1 MIASIGTNEPW
12 RAHNEASD
20 HPIMPSRIIVADA
33 QHLFRVALG
42 NLLKEH
48 SGWEVVAEAADGRE
62 ALEYCRGFRPD
73 LVIMDVRMPEVDG
86 LVVTRAIKRE
96 FPRTVVLMLC
106 AYGDADL
113 LEEALEAGASGFILK
128 TSTPRQ
134 ITNAVRRA
142 LEGATPLD
150 QGLATG
156 LLLRL
161 ISGARKG
168 STSRGPSSVALTQR
182 EVEVLRLIAQGRT
195 NRQIA
200 RSLFVSVST
209 TKKHVQRIFSKLEVS
224 DRTQAAVKA
233 SVLGLLDD
241 AEAKSGKWSQNP
253 YRNGHSTH

>member
-1 MIASIGTNEPW
+1 
-12 RAHNEASD
+12 
-20 HPIMPSRIIVADA
+20 MPSRIIVADA
-33 QHLFRVALG
+33 QHLFRVALA

-62 ALEYCRGFRPD
+62 ALEYCRRLRPD

-96 FPRTVVLMLC
+96 FPSTVVLMLC
-106 AYGDADL
+106 GYGDADL

-128 TSTPRQ
+128 TSTPQQ
-134 ITNAVRRA
+134 ITDAVRQA
-142 LEGATPLD
+142 LERATPLD

-168 STSRGPSSVALTQR
+168 STSGSGSPGPSSVTLTQR

-200 RSLFVSVST
+200 GSLFVSVST

-233 SVLGLLDD
+233 NVLGLLYD
-241 AEAKSGKWSQNP
+241 AEAKGAKWSQNP
-253 YRNGHSTH
+253 YRNGHSTHR

>member
-1 MIASIGTNEPW
+1 
-12 RAHNEASD
+12 
-20 HPIMPSRIIVADA
+20 MPSRIIVADA
-33 QHLFRVALG
+33 QHLFRVALA

-62 ALEYCRGFRPD
+62 ALMYCRRFRPD

-96 FPRTVVLMLC
+96 FPSTVVLMLC
-106 AYGDADL
+106 GYGDADL
-113 LEEALEAGASGFILK
+113 LEETLEAGASGFILK

-134 ITNAVRRA
+134 ITDAVSQA

-168 STSRGPSSVALTQR
+168 SISGSGSREPSSVTLTQR

-233 SVLGLLDD
+233 NVLGLLYD
-241 AEAKSGKWSQNP
+241 AEAKGAKWSQNP
-253 YRNGHSTH
+253 YRNGHSTHR

>member
-1 MIASIGTNEPW
+1 MT
-12 RAHNEASD
+12 RNEASE
-20 HPIMPSRIIVADA
+20 HLLMPSRIIVADA

-42 NLLKEH
+42 NLLEEH

-62 ALEYCRGFRPD
+62 ALMYCRRFRPD

-96 FPRTVVLMLC
+96 FPCTVVLMLC
-106 AYGDADL
+106 GYGDADL
-113 LEEALEAGASGFILK
+113 LEETLQAGASGFILK

-134 ITNAVRRA
+134 ITDAVRQA

-150 QGLATG
+150 QDLATG

-161 ISGARKG
+161 ISGARKD
-168 STSRGPSSVALTQR
+168 STSGSDPRGPSSVTLTQR
-182 EVEVLRLIAQGRT
+182 EVQVLRLIAQGRT

-200 RSLFVSVST
+200 RNLFVSVST

-233 SVLGLLDD
+233 NVLGLLDD
-241 AEAKSGKWSQNP
+241 AEAKGGKWSQNP
-253 YRNGHSTH
+253 YRNDHSTHK

>member
-1 MIASIGTNEPW
+1 V
-12 RAHNEASD
+12 RNEASG

-33 QHLFRVALG
+33 QHLFRVALR

-48 SGWEVVAEAADGRE
+48 PGWEVVAEAADGRE
-62 ALEYCRGFRPD
+62 ALEYCRRFRPD
-73 LVIMDVRMPEVDG
+73 LVIMDVRMPEAEG
-86 LVVTRAIKRE
+86 LEVTRTIKRE
-96 FPRTVVLMLC
+96 FPCTVVLMLC
-106 AYGDADL
+106 GYGDPDL

-128 TSTPRQ
+128 TSTPRR
-134 ITNAVRRA
+134 IADAVRQA

-161 ISGARKG
+161 ISEARKG
-168 STSRGPSSVALTQR
+168 STSRSDSREPSSVTLTQR
-182 EVEVLRLIAQGRT
+182 EVEVLWLIAQGRT

-209 TKKHVQRIFSKLEVS
+209 VKKYVQRIISKLGVS

-241 AEAKSGKWSQNP
+241 AEAKGGRWSQNP
-253 YRNGHSTH
+253 YRNGRSTH

>member
-1 MIASIGTNEPW
+1 
-12 RAHNEASD
+12 
-20 HPIMPSRIIVADA
+20 MPSRIIVADA
-33 QHLFRVALG
+33 QHLFRVALA

-48 SGWEVVAEAADGRE
+48 SGWEVVAEAGDGRE
-62 ALEYCRGFRPD
+62 ALEYCRRFRAD

-86 LVVTRAIKRE
+86 LVITRAIKRE
-96 FPRTVVLMLC
+96 FPCTVVVMLC
-106 AYGDADL
+106 GYGDADL
-113 LEEALEAGASGFILK
+113 LKETLEAGASGFILK

-134 ITNAVRRA
+134 ITDAVRQA

-168 STSRGPSSVALTQR
+168 STSGSGSRGPSSVKLTQR

-200 RSLFVSVST
+200 RRLFVSVST

-241 AEAKSGKWSQNP
+241 AEAKGGKGSQNP